1 MAGSAYAFD
10 QGWMELWQV
19 LAGKGVGGSQPGY
32 PFKRDHIYRGG

>member
-19 LAGKGVGGSQPGY
+19 LADKGVKGVRDFIYGGA
-32 PFKRDHIYRGG
+32 